1 MSVLQPAGRTTRD
14 GIPAGYGAILG
25 LTLLVVLLQ
34 VALIPF
40 IRVYDGIPD
49 IAVAL
54 AVAIGLMRGPTVGAV
69 VGFFTGL
76 LVELIAPIG
85 TLGVLALI
93 YMSIGAFAGR
103 YCGRP
108 EASGLLAPIGLIV
121 ACAGVAQIAY
131 AAVQLL
137 LGAPFDFPDFLGRAL
152 LTQMALTALIAPLV
166 LLLTR
171 RLLRE
176 PVMLEPGGSR

>member
-1 MSVLQPAGRTTRD
+1 MSVLHPAGRAARD
-14 GIPAGYGAILG
+14 GVPAGFGAMFAM
-25 LTLLVVLLQ
+25 TLLVALLQ

-40 IRVYDGIPD
+40 IRVFDGIPD

-54 AVAIGLMRGPTVGAV
+54 AVAIGLMRGPTAGAV

-76 LVELIAPIG
+76 LVELVAPIG

-93 YMSIGAFAGR
+93 YMAIGAFAGR

-108 EASGLLAPIGLIV
+108 EASGLLAPIGLVV
-121 ACAGVAQIAY
+121 ACAGAAQIAY

-137 LGAPFDFPDFLGRAL
+137 LGAPFDFPDFLGRVL
-152 LTQMALTALIAPLV
+152 LAQMALSALLAPLV

-171 RLLRE
+171 QMLKK
-176 PVMLEPGGSR
+176 PVVLEPGASA